1 MILIDSKRKKLE
13 NILKKHPDA
22 IIADVTSH
30 AKDSLIKLSPFYPHG
45 GIPVPFSNG
54 VTATCVE
61 AIWQGLKVFEGADVD
76 VQMFQNDT
84 MKNIKRTVRKFG
96 KPLGHRKGVNGTELL
111 NYIEARK
118 LIYIPTYKWVLENK
132 VQGIIARL
140 REASKTKTIVL
151 LDYNTNCDVNDPK
164 KPLSHAFLI
173 KAYVEGLYP
182 FGDKKWKPQT
192 IESKQSGNSQL
203 LKTAETLRFN
213 FKNDVIDK
221 LIQAPDNQLTFEEYL
236 KGLYHQEVIDM
247 DDFTI
252 VGCMNRKN
260 MENETLKERFLGT
273 IFGQA
278 VGDALGLSTEFMSK
292 QEVDRF
298 YPTGIEDY
306 SQIVQDDHRRRWQ
319 RGDWTDD
326 TDMMLCILDS
336 FVACQK
342 VDVLDIAR
350 RFKEWMMNGGMG
362 IGRHT
367 YNVMALGDYT
377 SNPQKAA
384 EIIWKMGKK
393 KAAANGAVMRTSV
406 VGLMKGNVTSNAE
419 NICRLT
425 HFDPRCVGSCVIV
438 SSIIHALVFEDR
450 ILDYENVIGIAKQY
464 DERIVPFID
473 LAYHEGL
480 DSLCLDDEKSMGYTL
495 RTLGAALWAYWHA
508 TSYKEGILKIVLSGG
523 DADTNAAVA
532 GAILG
537 AKFGICHIPEEWRN
551 GLLHASML
559 HDKVQKFYAM
569 YR

>member
-1 MILIDSKRKKLE
+1 
-13 NILKKHPDA
+13 
-22 IIADVTSH
+22 
-30 AKDSLIKLSPFYPHG
+30 
-45 GIPVPFSNG
+45 
-54 VTATCVE
+54 
-61 AIWQGLKVFEGADVD
+61 
-76 VQMFQNDT
+76 
-84 MKNIKRTVRKFG
+84 
-96 KPLGHRKGVNGTELL
+96 
-111 NYIEARK
+111 
-118 LIYIPTYKWVLENK
+118 
-132 VQGIIARL
+132 
-140 REASKTKTIVL
+140 
-151 LDYNTNCDVNDPK
+151 
-164 KPLSHAFLI
+164 
-173 KAYVEGLYP
+173 
-182 FGDKKWKPQT
+182 
-192 IESKQSGNSQL
+192 
-203 LKTAETLRFN
+203 
-213 FKNDVIDK
+213 
-221 LIQAPDNQLTFEEYL
+221 
-236 KGLYHQEVIDM
+236 
-247 DDFTI
+247 
-252 VGCMNRKN
+252 
-260 MENETLKERFLGT
+260 MENETINERFLGT

-298 YPTGIEDY
+298 YPNGIEDY

-342 VDVLDIAR
+342 VDILDIAK

-406 VGLMKGNVTSNAE
+406 VGLMKDNVASNAE
-419 NICRLT
+419 NICKLT
-425 HFDPRCVGSCVIV
+425 HYDPRCVGSCVVV

-464 DERIVPFID
+464 DERIIPFID
-473 LAYHEGL
+473 LAYYEGL

-537 AKFGICHIPEEWRN
+537 AKFGINQIPDEWRN
-551 GLLHASML
+551 GLLYASML
-559 HDKVQKFYAM
+559 HNKVQDLYFYNHRHSRKVSLMTKTGMFNRFKLLACSLEIHV
-569 YR
+569 YAFVSKSAESCWHHCQQDSTLSLLIS